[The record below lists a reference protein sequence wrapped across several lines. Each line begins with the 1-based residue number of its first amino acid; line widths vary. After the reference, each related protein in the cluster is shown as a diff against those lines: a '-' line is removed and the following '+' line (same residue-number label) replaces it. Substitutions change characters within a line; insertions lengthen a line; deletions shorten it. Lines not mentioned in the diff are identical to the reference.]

1 MHQISPMTWV
11 PVWCYTEHY
20 HCRGEKK
27 KNILMSGSGGHLL
40 SSNLVEKELLIAD
53 STVPVFL

>member
-1 MHQISPMTWV
+1 
-11 PVWCYTEHY
+11 
-20 HCRGEKK
+20 
-27 KNILMSGSGGHLL
+27 MSGSGGHLL